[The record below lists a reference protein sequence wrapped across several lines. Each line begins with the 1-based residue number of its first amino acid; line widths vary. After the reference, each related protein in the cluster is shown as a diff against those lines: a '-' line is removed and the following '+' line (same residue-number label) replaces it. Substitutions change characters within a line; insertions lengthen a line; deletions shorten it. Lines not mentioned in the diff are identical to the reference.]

1 MKHRFIVKFIL
12 FLIVS
17 HSLLFLFSCGFYSFS
32 GSLAPHL
39 KTIAIPLFEDRTA
52 EYGIKENLTDT
63 IIEEFTR
70 DNTLKIAE
78 RSDADILL
86 TGSIVSV
93 DDRTGALAATTQQ
106 YNVQEIKVYITVNV
120 KCEDLVKRNILW
132 EDRLTQWGSYEPDVG
147 PDARNEAINEAISK
161 LSTDILNKTVAGW

>member
-1 MKHRFIVKFIL
+1 MKNLPVI
-12 FLIVS
+12 
-17 HSLLFLFSCGFYSFS
+17 
-32 GSLAPHL
+32 
-39 KTIAIPLFEDRTA
+39 IPW
-52 EYGIKENLTDT
+52 
-63 IIEEFTR
+63 
-70 DNTLKIAE
+70 
-78 RSDADILL
+78 RSPNADILL